1 MLQKNPIK
9 DNGCVKF
16 MKEKF
21 KAILDAH
28 QAAEQEKKANTDRLQ
43 WYGID
48 PYLRLIH
55 CLIDDDDIIGLF
67 KDSFRSWNRSEL
79 DNRKN

>member
-1 MLQKNPIK
+1 M
-9 DNGCVKF
+9 
-16 MKEKF
+16 
-21 KAILDAH
+21 DAH
-28 QAAEQEKKANTDRLQ
+28 QAAEQEKKENTDRLQ

-67 KDSFRSWNRSEL
+67 NDSFRSWNRSEL